1 MKYFLLNP
9 VLKAN
14 EIKETDSDIEK
25 IKKLGGNT
33 GNMVFVNAVKEQ
45 IPFCKEDWI
54 REGAELTDAYIYVLP
69 CSNFLHVSNRWI
81 EPLVDIIEKY
91 PIKIILAG
99 LGAQA
104 GLQEGTKAVDRLSKK
119 QRRFFEIIAERC
131 KSIGVRG
138 EYTAECLA
146 RLGIKNSSIIGCPS
160 IYQNLDTDYGKIG
173 KPSFHKTL
181 VTITPARKRTSQ
193 ILEWGM
199 RVNADWIMQSKDEMI
214 PLFSSNK
221 WIRSMQ
227 KERRYPKIPMEELE
241 KYQYSKAR
249 IFWDFERWNAFI
261 KNGGYTFSFG
271 LRFHGNMMALRNG
284 VPTLWFV
291 HDMRTRELADT
302 LKIPAIRQTDR
313 IKDPEELLEKC
324 DYSEF
329 RNQYLKMREKYIDF
343 LHENEI
349 DIKTE

>member
-9 VLKAN
+9 VLRAN
-14 EIKETDSDIEK
+14 EIKEDDSDIDK
-25 IKKLGGNT
+25 LKKLGGNT
-33 GNMVFVNAVKEQ
+33 GNMVFVNALKEQ

-54 REGAELTDAYIYVLP
+54 REGAELTDEYIYVLP
-69 CSNFLHVSNRWI
+69 CSNFLHVSNRWL

-91 PIKIILAG
+91 PIKIILVG

-104 GLQEGTKAVDRLSKK
+104 GLHEGTKVVDRLNKK

-146 RLGIKNSSIIGCPS
+146 RLEIKNSKIIGCPS
-160 IYQNLDTDYGKIG
+160 IYKNLHTEYNEIR
-173 KPSFHKTL
+173 KPTFDKTL
-181 VTITPARKRTSQ
+181 VTITPAKKRTSQ

-214 PLFSSNK
+214 SLFSGNK
-221 WIRSMQ
+221 LIRSMQ
-227 KERRYPKIPMEELE
+227 KERRFPKIQMENLE

-249 IFWDFERWNAFI
+249 IFWNFEEWNTFI

-271 LRFHGNMMALRNG
+271 LRFHGNMMALRNE
-284 VPTLWFV
+284 VPALWFV

-302 LKIPAIRQTDR
+302 LKIPAIRYNDQ
-313 IKDPEELLEKC
+313 IKEPEELLEKC

-329 RNQYLKMREKYIDF
+329 QNKYLKLREYYIDF
-343 LHENEI
+343 LRENEI
-349 DIKTE
+349 DIKMN